1 MVRDLRFLVILGF
14 LALMIVVGATDVQLA
29 LADQPTYGLDED
41 PIRLGRKAFE
51 QGQLGDAK
59 AHFFDAVAND
69 YKVHEA
75 KFWLAEIAVREGRY
89 ADAEPSYRE
98 AIALKQRDKD
108 EYPEARAGLGLLLLR
123 YGRIQEAKQEFDLAL
138 QEDSDLLEAHYGQAR
153 LLLAEEKWDE
163 AKKILDRGADLKGV
177 KEGEDKYHYGLALYY
192 LGKNKLPE
200 AETEALRAMHLNAT
214 DPEYGMLVGR
224 IYELRNTPTLAIDAF
239 EQALATPGVTPTAPM
254 YFNLGALYQKVKRY
268 DDARDSY
275 VRAVAI
281 DSSFTPALAELANL
295 YRLARQHDRAARIYL
310 RYVQI
315 ERDNLDA
322 FLGLAE
328 SCTEI
333 GRYAQAMEA
342 ARAAMTLDPTS
353 SEARFAFARAGIR
366 SRDSVKVAEAAAI
379 FADLPPSY
387 ELQPQDYVSLAV
399 YQTERKQFSEARVN
413 LNKALAADPQNAN
426 AHFQLGVIE
435 LSSGRPEAGIIN
447 FKRAIEINPEYPL
460 YYLNLGIANFQAQ
473 RLDDAIPAFRRALA
487 LKPDLDVGRLLLAQ
501 ALAVSDSL
509 NAAGVEYRKVLA
521 SDPRNAKAL
530 RGLGFCYI
538 RAANYAEAARI
549 YRQATEADPGNADG
563 WAGLGNAY
571 LGQEDYS
578 AAEQAFNKAKG
589 IDPNNVTMKKGLELL
604 NQARQEAGG
613 GG

>member
-1 MVRDLRFLVILGF
+1 MIRDLRPLLLLGF
-14 LALMIVVGATDVQLA
+14 IFPMVLVCATDLRLA
-29 LADQPTYGLDED
+29 KADQPTYGLDED

-51 QGQLGDAK
+51 QGQLGDAR
-59 AHFFDAVAND
+59 AHFFEAVASD
-69 YKVHEA
+69 YKVPEA
-75 KFWLAEIAVREGRY
+75 QFWLAEIAVREGRY
-89 ADAEPSYRE
+89 ADAEPLYRE
-98 AIALKQRDKD
+98 AIARRQQDND
-108 EYPEARAGLGLLLLR
+108 DYPQARAGLGLLLLR
-123 YGRIQEAKQEFDLAL
+123 FGRIQEAEQEFDRAL
-138 QEDSDLLEAHYGQAR
+138 QENADLLEAHYGRAR
-153 LLLAEEKWDE
+153 LLLAQEKWDE
-163 AKKILDRGADLKGV
+163 AKKILDRGAKIKGV
-177 KEGEDKYHYGLALYY
+177 DKGEDKYHYGMALYY
-192 LGKNKLPE
+192 LGKNKLSE

-224 IYELRNTPTLAIDAF
+224 IYEMKNTPALAINAF

-254 YFNLGALYQKVKRY
+254 FYNLGSLYQKVKRY

-275 VRAVAI
+275 IRAVGI
-281 DSSFTPALAELANL
+281 DSSFTPALRDLANL
-295 YRLARQHDRAARIYL
+295 YRLAHQHDRAARVYL
-310 RYVQI
+310 RYVQL
-315 ERDNLDA
+315 EKDDLDA

-342 ARAAMTLDPTS
+342 ARAAMALDPAST
-353 SEARFAFARAGIR
+353 EARFAFARAGIR
-366 SRDSVKVAEAAAI
+366 SRDSEKVAEAAAI

-399 YQTERKQFSEARVN
+399 YQTEREQYDQAREN
-413 LNKALAADPQNAN
+413 LNKALSGDPDNAS
-426 AHFQLGVIE
+426 AYFQLGVID
-435 LSSGRPEAGIIN
+435 LIHGRPEAGVAN
-447 FKRAIEINPEYPL
+447 FEKAIDLNPEYPL
-460 YYLNLGIANFQAQ
+460 YHLNLGIANFQAQ
-473 RLDDAIPAFRRALA
+473 HLDRAIPAFRRALA
-487 LKPDLDVGRLLLAQ
+487 LQPDLDVGRLLLAQ

-509 NAAGVEYRKVLA
+509 NAAGNEYRKVLA

-571 LGQEDYS
+571 LGQEDYG
-578 AAEQAFNKAKG
+578 AAEQAFNKAKS
-589 IDPNNVTMKKGLELL
+589 IDPDNVTMRKGLELL
-604 NQARQEAGG
+604 NQARQEGG